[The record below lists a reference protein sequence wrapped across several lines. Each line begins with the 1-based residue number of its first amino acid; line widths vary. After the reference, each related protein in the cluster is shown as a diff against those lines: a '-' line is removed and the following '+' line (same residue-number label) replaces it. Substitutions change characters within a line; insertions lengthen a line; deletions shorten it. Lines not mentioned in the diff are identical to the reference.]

1 MLDLQHITIIAQKGF
16 DAIYFFL
23 CLEYYNLME
32 KLLTV
37 AVPCYNSASY
47 MERCINSLLKG
58 GPEIE
63 IIIIDDGSTDDTGK
77 IADSFMREN
86 PSICRVI
93 HQENSGHGE
102 GVNQGLKN
110 AKGLYYKVVDS
121 DDWVDLVSLKKVL
134 NLIMKLRDKG
144 DLIDLLLVNYV
155 YEHVLDGTRRKVS
168 LKNVFK
174 PNVKMSF
181 DKASSFRPGQYL
193 MMHSLIYRTQLLKDI
208 EFQLPKHTFYVD
220 NLMVYYPLPYIKSLY
235 YLNVDFYRYFI
246 GRADQ
251 SVNADVFIKRIDQ
264 HIRVTKLMID
274 RYDLATIRKQRPKLF
289 RYLYRHILQM
299 MVVTSVF
306 LTIYD
311 SPENLEKRN
320 ELWSYLKRKMP
331 ILYPRFKFHVYGIVS
346 NLKGKTGQIV
356 VLKLYEISEKF
367 LKSN

>member
-1 MLDLQHITIIAQKGF
+1 
-16 DAIYFFL
+16 
-23 CLEYYNLME
+23 ME

-37 AVPCYNSASY
+37 AVPCFNSASY
-47 MERCINSLLKG
+47 MNRCLDSLLKG
-58 GPEIE
+58 GSEIE

-77 IADSFMREN
+77 IADSLKNRY
-86 PSICRVI
+86 PSICRVV

-102 GVNQGLKN
+102 GVNQGLLK

-121 DDWVDLVSLKKVL
+121 DDWVDIASLKKVL
-134 NLIMKLRDKG
+134 SLIKKLKNKG

-155 YEHVLDGTRRKVS
+155 YEHVLDGTQRKVS

-181 DKASSFRPGQYL
+181 EKAGSFRPGQYL
-193 MMHSLIYRTQLLKDI
+193 MMHSLIYRTQLLREI
-208 EFQLPKHTFYVD
+208 EFKLPKHTFYVD
-220 NLMVYYPLPYIKSLY
+220 NLMVYYPLPFVKSLY
-235 YLNVDFYRYFI
+235 YLDVDFYRYFI
-246 GRADQ
+246 GREDQ

-274 RYDLATIRKQRPKLF
+274 RYELGEIRKLRPKLF
-289 RYLYRHILQM
+289 KYLYRHLLQM
-299 MVVTSVF
+299 MLVTSMF

-331 ILYPRFKFHVYGIVS
+331 ILYPRFKFHVFGIIS

-356 VLKLYEISEKF
+356 VLKLYEIGEKF